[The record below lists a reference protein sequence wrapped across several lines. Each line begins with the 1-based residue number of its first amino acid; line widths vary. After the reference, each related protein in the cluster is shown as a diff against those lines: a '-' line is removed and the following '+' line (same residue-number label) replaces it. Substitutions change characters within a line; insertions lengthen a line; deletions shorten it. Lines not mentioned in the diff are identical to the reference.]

1 MASFVTR
8 TAWQRA
14 LPLACCCKIY
24 VSVNPSSNAEAL
36 EKIEAAARSQPE
48 APLLHVF
55 EDHEYSRVGYTLAGS
70 LLPGFRRQSGRLLP
84 PLQIAVTE
92 AVEAAL
98 ESLDLRQHCGS
109 HPRLGAVDHI
119 SLHPLGGV
127 ALQDVAPTARAIA
140 QAIGSNFK
148 VPVFLYGAAHAT
160 GRPLDEL
167 RRALGYFKTTNEQGL
182 WTGSSSSSFPSEM
195 QPDFGPEMQ
204 TAKTGVVIVGACPW
218 IMNFNVPLLSQDLA
232 AARRIARKLSVRGG
246 GLPQVQAMALR
257 HGETEIEIACNLLDC
272 QISDPEIVQREVVR
286 LAATENIEAK
296 QGYTTGFTEDEVL
309 KAAWD
314 KLSSCIH
321 SFPNP

>member
-70 LLPGFRRQSGRLLP
+70 LLQGFGRESGRLLP

-98 ESLDLRQHCGS
+98 ESLDFRQHFGS

-148 VPVFLYGAAHAT
+148 GELFAPQFLQPSCVSLFICSFA
-160 GRPLDEL
+160 EK
-167 RRALGYFKTTNEQGL
+167 KTSQGL
-182 WTGSSSSSFPSEM
+182 ARGSK
-195 QPDFGPEMQ
+195 
-204 TAKTGVVIVGACPW
+204 A
-218 IMNFNVPLLSQDLA
+218 LSRWE
-232 AARRIARKLSVRGG
+232 ARNR
-246 GLPQVQAMALR
+246 P
-257 HGETEIEIACNLLDC
+257 
-272 QISDPEIVQREVVR
+272 
-286 LAATENIEAK
+286 
-296 QGYTTGFTEDEVL
+296 
-309 KAAWD
+309 
-314 KLSSCIH
+314 
-321 SFPNP
+321 